1 MTCKI
6 QLIQMKPSVS
16 GINIYCES
24 HHVTEEWISTFQSV
38 TFGKAYFFNKQMKK
52 FPFSVSD

>member
-1 MTCKI
+1 
-6 QLIQMKPSVS
+6 MKPSVS

-24 HHVTEEWISTFQSV
+24 HHITEEWISTFQSV
-38 TFGKAYFFNKQMKK
+38 TFGKAYFFNKQIKK